1 MSEEL
6 KRLEHAQKALNDA
19 KEMNAAEA
27 LSISQNMGDV
37 LGNAIDFGALVGRA
51 QMAASI
57 AKITDAVSLSILKE
71 IKETKQYKLLKGTK
85 FQKQTAVGNN
95 FVTLKGTWEEFC
107 QMVGSSKSTIDERLS
122 NLDTFGEQALQSMQ
136 SIGMTTKDLR
146 RLRQLPQEELTAIVE
161 GEVIKVQDRD
171 EALEIIEELSAK
183 HRQEK
188 QALQSEVTKLTQ
200 DKESNERL
208 LADKDKK
215 INSLSKKLDTP
226 LSLAQTRQK
235 EEELNSK
242 LLNQL
247 NIAATSVDGGF
258 ARLFDAIETINDN
271 PHPTDIDQ
279 ACEDTL
285 FRLLERFLNLS
296 AELGI
301 SAHVKSHLEQWHA
314 ENQFFVDNER

>member
-161 GEVIKVQDRD
+161 GEVIKVQDCD

-314 ENQFFVDNER
+314 ENQFFVDNEG

>member
-314 ENQFFVDNER
+314 ENQFFVDNEG

>member
-146 RLRQLPQEELTAIVE
+146 RLRQLPQEELTAIVD

-314 ENQFFVDNER
+314 ENQFFVDNEG